1 MEEGEEAEEDDNR
14 DRSTRGD
21 SHERAAREE
30 LESETAVKR
39 ALGDSSADNNDDDDD
54 DNDDGISPLFL
65 SLLLLFLLLTS
76 MRARAC
82 VTKDARSL

>member
-54 DNDDGISPLFL
+54 DNDDGISVLCFFL
-65 SLLLLFLLLTS
+65 YYHYLD
-76 MRARAC
+76 C
-82 VTKDARSL
+82 